1 MAIADFHY
9 DACELPPTNLTQYR
23 RTITAFARALQD
35 RYGEAEL
42 RSWKFEVYNEA
53 DLHWTWEE
61 YATMYDAAAAALKS
75 VDAEI
80 QVGGPASAGAEW
92 VGKLVQ
98 HCSETGTPLDFVTTH
113 ACKGHHVCGI

>member
-1 MAIADFHY
+1 
-9 DACELPPTNLTQYR
+9 
-23 RTITAFARALQD
+23 
-35 RYGEAEL
+35 
-42 RSWKFEVYNEA
+42 
-53 DLHWTWEE
+53 
-61 YATMYDAAAAALKS
+61 MYDAAAAALKS
-75 VDAEI
+75 VDTEI